1 MALLSC
7 PECGELVSSRAAC
20 CVHCGCPLTPAAE
33 PGTLDGQLCALVLVG
48 ADFNDLHLLGQM
60 QELLGCGETE
70 AQRLRTEL
78 PLVLKRGVPY
88 QECRALCAQ
97 FGKGNTLYIYRDEDA
112 GDPQRLA
119 DAAPLDI
126 PVSPAR
132 PKIPRPLSF
141 WQLVGAI
148 LTSLALWMVIS
159 WIITWLLSRALY

>member
-7 PECGELVSSRAAC
+7 PECGELVSNRATC
-20 CVHCGCPLTPAAE
+20 CVHCGCPLTPVVE
-33 PGTLDGQLCALVLVG
+33 PGPLDGQLCALVLTR
-48 ADFNDLHLLGQM
+48 ADFNDLRLLAQI
-60 QELLGCGETE
+60 QEMLECGETE

-88 QECRALCAQ
+88 RECRTLAAQ
-97 FGKGNTLYIYRDEDA
+97 FGKGNTLCIYRDEDA
-112 GDPQRLA
+112 ADPQRLA
-119 DAAPLDI
+119 DATPLDI
-126 PVSPAR
+126 PVSPDR

-148 LTSLALWMVIS
+148 LTSLALWTVIS